1 MEDDILQN
9 CPQHLLFYNLCC
21 VLKKWIPVLALVLLT
36 GTIGLLD
43 SGPRGWDKGLEEKSH
58 VLLLDTFFQAISLR
72 EKGMEGSYP
81 QSCPNA
87 TTAPGVIPAQHP
99 SSKRC
104 SAWVLRSQVRYAC
117 VSMSAPTAVALV

>member
-1 MEDDILQN
+1 M
-9 CPQHLLFYNLCC
+9 
-21 VLKKWIPVLALVLLT
+21 LLT
-36 GTIGLLD
+36 GTISLLD
-43 SGPRGWDKGLEEKSH
+43 TSPRGWDKGLEEKSH

-99 SSKRC
+99 SSKQC
-104 SAWVLRSQVRYAC
+104 PAWVLRSQMRKDC
-117 VSMSAPTAVALV
+117 LSMSSPKAVALV